1 MNRGSGSNYFFAV
14 VALLVATMFFASGC
28 GDSDTGTANET
39 AGPTVAAD
47 ADAATEPTGKKS
59 AAEDDSKGNSSKPES
74 DSSDAEAPK
83 SDKTPE
89 QKAVD
94 SEVTTAFNRL
104 MKAYRDRD
112 YEYVCTRAYSTD
124 YIAELKKRGGCKK
137 VVEEEVG
144 SVKSFSGSVKGMS
157 KLNDDA
163 VQVSVVLRIT
173 PKTGAPVENDT
184 TVHFKKQA
192 GEWKYFIFTGN
203 NG

>member
-1 MNRGSGSNYFFAV
+1 MA
-14 VALLVATMFFASGC
+14 VALLVTAVLFSSGC
-28 GDSDTGTANET
+28 GDGESDKTGNTA
-39 AGPTVAAD
+39 APTVATGGGESTGATGD
-47 ADAATEPTGKKS
+47 ASSEKSDDDASTSKDQKKS
-59 AAEDDSKGNSSKPES
+59 GSSSEQRPES
-74 DSSDAEAPK
+74 PP
-83 SDKTPE
+83 TPE
-89 QKAVD
+89 QKALE

-112 YEYVCTRAYSTD
+112 YDYVCTRAYSTD

-157 KLNDDA
+157 KLNNDA

-173 PKTGAPVENDT
+173 PKSGAAAENDT

>member
-1 MNRGSGSNYFFAV
+1 MLIA
-14 VALLVATMFFASGC
+14 ASC
-28 GDSDTGTANET
+28 GDS
-39 AGPTVAAD
+39 
-47 ADAATEPTGKKS
+47 
-59 AAEDDSKGNSSKPES
+59 ES
-74 DSSDAEAPK
+74 DSAGSQTGPTTALDADGSTGPTGDDRAANDKDDADK
-83 SDKTPE
+83 SSKEDPESADDERPSSPSTPE
-89 QKAVD
+89 QKALE
-94 SEVTTAFNRL
+94 SEVAVAFNRL

-112 YEYVCTRAYSTD
+112 YDYVCNRAYSSD
-124 YIAELKKRGGCKK
+124 YIKELEKRGGCKK

-173 PKTGAPVENDT
+173 PKTGAATENDT

-192 GEWKYFIFTGN
+192 GEWKYFIFTGS